1 MKAWVKWL
9 VLGILSVAFGLFV
22 LANPVAASVSVTIMA
37 GILFAAAGGFQM
49 LVGFSDAGVWSRLVG
64 LGIGL
69 FMLLLGVSL
78 IFNPLEGV
86 FSLTLLVT
94 ILFAASGIARL
105 ITSFQMRATA
115 FFWPMLISGALTL
128 LLAGYIGANFFEVAP
143 GLLGVL
149 LGIELIFNGIGLVVL
164 AFFLRKIK
172 ARLPG

>member
-22 LANPVAASVSVTIMA
+22 LANPVAASVSVTLMA

-94 ILFAASGIARL
+94 ILFAASSA
-105 ITSFQMRATA
+105 
-115 FFWPMLISGALTL
+115 
-128 LLAGYIGANFFEVAP
+128 
-143 GLLGVL
+143 
-149 LGIELIFNGIGLVVL
+149 
-164 AFFLRKIK
+164 
-172 ARLPG
+172 